1 MLEVIQLCV
10 RNPAF
15 CLFLQDGEN
24 IFAYSIMKEH
34 IALLIPTR
42 RKTHEV
48 CMDFLGR
55 KTMNPLYMQYEQVY
69 TAER

>member
-1 MLEVIQLCV
+1 MLEIIQ
-10 RNPAF
+10 F
-15 CLFLQDGEN
+15 CLGNHVFCPFLQDGEN

-34 IALLIPTR
+34 IVLLIPTK

-55 KTMNPLYMQYEQVY
+55 KTLDPLYMQYEQVY
-69 TAER
+69 TAE